1 MKILFL
7 ALYFMNDINL
17 NIPYA
22 RIIPEKTRKR
32 LTTQLLEIEAK
43 DSDLKPGDF
52 LNNRYEIIESLPNIG
67 PLKCYTALDHENT
80 SRCGTCGTVN
90 DLDPVVFCERCGYQI
105 PGSRFLVLEVEEAQT
120 RVFELLIATR
130 LSHEG
135 VFRFFEMFSQNERN
149 YIVAQNRYHKKL
161 SDIVTNIPFSQAWNW
176 TISLIGAVVFLHQQ
190 HVFNVDFTPEGIF
203 IFPSGPKLLNF
214 TTALVTK
221 KNVERWIKSDIK
233 NLAKTLVQLLPKIEP
248 KDENMLYVKSIFMN
262 AVQGGY
268 SRIRDF
274 IDDVIEIDDNFESRG
289 RLINEKKTVFL
300 TNKGVSISIGMA
312 SDVGMVRNLNEDS
325 VSALELTNIIQSIST
340 PYGLYMVADG
350 MGGHDAGEEASKLA
364 VEYVTRKIID
374 SFNGTFELTENEVRQ
389 ILDDAVFSANREI
402 NKVARLKNNNMG
414 TTITIAYTSNN
425 RAFILNVG
433 DARAYWHS
441 KNKLELI
448 TQDHSLVY
456 RLYKIGQLTYDEIYQ
471 HPQNN
476 QILCSLGEPDLQQ
489 SLVNLSEQANH
500 PYFFNIP
507 LERGDGLLLCTDGLW
522 QMLPDRQIETVLN
535 QNPHPQNAVDEL
547 VYLANQNGGDD
558 NISLIYVKTQ

>member
-1 MKILFL
+1 
-7 ALYFMNDINL
+7 MNDINL
-17 NIPYA
+17 NIPDA

-32 LTTQLLEIEAK
+32 LTTQLLEAEANNP
-43 DSDLKPGDF
+43 DLKPGDR

-67 PLKCYTALDHENT
+67 VLKCYTALDHEN
-80 SRCGTCGTVN
+80 SERCGTCGTVN
-90 DLDPVVFCERCGYQI
+90 DPDQVVFCERCGYQI
-105 PGSRFLVLEVEEAQT
+105 PGCRFLVLEGDETQT
-120 RVFELLIATR
+120 SVFELLLTKHIH
-130 LSHEG
+130 HEG
-135 VFRFFEMFSQNERN
+135 FFKFFDMFSYNEKK
-149 YIVAQNRYHKKL
+149 YIVAQYRYNKML
-161 SDIVTNIPFSQAWNW
+161 SDIYSNVTFSHAWNW
-176 TISLIGAVVFLHQQ
+176 TINLLGTVIFLHQ
-190 HVFNVDFTPEGIF
+190 HHIFNVDFSPDRIF
-203 IFPSGPKLLNF
+203 IFPGGPKLINF
-214 TTALVTK
+214 TNAFVIC
-221 KNVERWIKSDIK
+221 KNVHGWIKSDIR
-233 NLAKTLVQLLPKIEP
+233 NLAKTLLQLLPKIEP
-248 KDENMLYVKSIFMN
+248 KDENMLYMKSIFMN

-274 IDDVIEIDDNFESRG
+274 FDDVIAIDENIEPRSRLIDD
-289 RLINEKKTVFL
+289 KKTVYL

-325 VSALELTNIIQSIST
+325 VSALELTNIIQSVST

-364 VEYVTRKIID
+364 VEYITRKIID
-374 SFNGTFELTENEVRQ
+374 SFNETFELTENEIRQ

-402 NKVARLKNNNMG
+402 NKIARLKNNNMG

-433 DARAYWHS
+433 DARAYWYS
-441 KNKLELI
+441 NNKLKLI
-448 TQDHSLVY
+448 SQDHSLVY
-456 RLYKIGQLTYDEIYQ
+456 RLYKIGQITYDEIYQ

-489 SLVNLSEQANH
+489 SLLNLAEQANH

-507 LERGDGLLLCTDGLW
+507 LEIGDGLLLCTDGLW
-522 QMLPDRQIETVLN
+522 QMLNDRQIEEVLN

>member
-1 MKILFL
+1 
-7 ALYFMNDINL
+7 MNDINL

-22 RIIPEKTRKR
+22 RIIPEKTKKR
-32 LTTQLLEIEAK
+32 FTSQCLETPAK
-43 DSDLKPGDF
+43 DFDLKPGDF
-52 LNNRYEIIESLPNIG
+52 LNNRYEIVQSLSKIG
-67 PLKCYTALDHENT
+67 SLKCYTALDHENT
-80 SRCGTCGTVN
+80 SLCGTCGTIN
-90 DLDPVVFCERCGYQI
+90 DPGQIVYCERCGYQI
-105 PGSRFLVLEVEEAQT
+105 PGCCFLLLEGNETQT
-120 RVFELLIATR
+120 RIFELLAAKR
-130 LSHEG
+130 LYHET
-135 VFRFFEMFSQNERN
+135 VFRFFDSFSQNERN
-149 YIVAQNRYHKKL
+149 YIVAQSHCNKKL
-161 SDIVTNIPFSQAWNW
+161 SDIDPNVSSSQALNLI
-176 TISLIGAVVFLHQQ
+176 ISLLEAVTFLH
-190 HVFNVDFTPEGIF
+190 HHNIFNVDYSKDGIF
-203 IFPSGPKLLNF
+203 IFPNGPKLINF
-214 TTALVTK
+214 TNAIITS
-221 KNVERWIKSDIK
+221 KNVDRWAKLDIK
-233 NLAKTLVQLLPKIEP
+233 NLAKTLVQLLTKIES
-248 KDENMLYVKSIFMN
+248 KDENMLYMKSIFMN

-268 SRIRDF
+268 SRIKEF
-274 IDDVIEIDDNFESRG
+274 FDDVIEIDENFEPAG
-289 RLINEKKTVFL
+289 RFVNDKKTVFL

-325 VSALELTNIIQSIST
+325 VSALELTNIIQSVST

-364 VEYVTRKIID
+364 VEYITRKIID
-374 SFNGTFELTENEVRQ
+374 SFDGTFEFTDNEVRQ

-402 NKVARLKNNNMG
+402 NKIARLKNNNMG

-425 RAFILNVG
+425 KAFILNVG

-441 KNKLELI
+441 NNKVKLI

-489 SLVNLSEQANH
+489 SLANLKEKANH
-500 PYFFNIP
+500 PYFFDIP

-522 QMLPDRQIETVLN
+522 QMLPDRQIEEVLN
-535 QNPHPQNAVDEL
+535 QSPYPQNAVDEL